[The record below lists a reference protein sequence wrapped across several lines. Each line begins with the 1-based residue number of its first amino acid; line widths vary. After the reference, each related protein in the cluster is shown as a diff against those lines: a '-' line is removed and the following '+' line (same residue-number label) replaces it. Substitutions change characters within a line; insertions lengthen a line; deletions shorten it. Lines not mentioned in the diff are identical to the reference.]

1 MNERRPAPAASKR
14 RRRRQQQIPVEEIA
28 AEAPPS
34 TLQTS
39 ARRRSR
45 PPRWQRWILEAV
57 SSLGPSPTFH
67 AYLFAGSILA
77 ILGFFFYNDSII
89 RDFREQERGRA
100 KLYADLHAFAAS
112 PWATPEQIEFIFQ
125 KVIRNPR
132 ADFPMIF
139 TDHRGEISQW
149 KGEGLPDPGDTSAA
163 AMQSLR
169 AHLESMGARNA
180 PIPLQFSAKSFAYL
194 HQIGGGVVITDTAG
208 EIVAWSGSQWPPPGD
223 TTAAA
228 RQVVAADLYQPD
240 RQLSPLA
247 FSVQTDLPNYL
258 HRIGGGAVITDT
270 AGEIVAWS
278 GSRWPPAGDAT
289 AAAREIVAA
298 DLYQPGRQL
307 HPLAFKVPSA
317 TRSYIYY
324 GDSDLI
330 SRVSLAPFIQMGV
343 LTLFLVVGYIGF
355 RNIKRSEQRS
365 IWVGMAKETAHQ
377 LGTPLSSLSGWLE
390 LVAQEISASG
400 EKDLK
405 KSLAQIDHMADEMGK
420 DMRRLNQIASR
431 FGQVGSVP
439 ELKTGDLHTVLAETV
454 AYFQGRGP
462 QFGRHDIR
470 VECNRPIPGIPL
482 NAELMGWAFENLFKN
497 SIDAFGPRPGAIE
510 IDLDLT
516 ADGEAVEIRFADNG
530 RGIEPEH
537 VKRVFDPGF
546 STKKRG
552 WGLGLAFVKRIV
564 EEYHKGRISV
574 IRSVPGEGTT
584 IAMTLPIN

>member
-1 MNERRPAPAASKR
+1 M
-14 RRRRQQQIPVEEIA
+14 EEIA
-28 AEAPPS
+28 AASPLPS
-34 TLQTS
+34 LQPS
-39 ARRRSR
+39 ARRKSR
-45 PPRWQRWILEAV
+45 PPRWQQWILEGL

-77 ILGFFFYNDSII
+77 ILGFFFYNESII

-125 KVIRNPR
+125 KVIRNPG

-139 TDHRGEISQW
+139 TDHRGEITQW

-163 AMQSLR
+163 AKQTLR

-180 PIPLQFSAKSFAYL
+180 PIPLQLSSKSFAYL
-194 HQIGGGVVITDTAG
+194 HQDGGGVIITDGADQ
-208 EIVAWSGSQWPPPGD
+208 IVAWRGSQLPDPGD

-228 RQVVAADLYQPD
+228 RQTVAAALSRASREQP
-240 RQLSPLA
+240 PLA
-247 FSVQTDLPNYL
+247 FAVTADSPNYL
-258 HRIGGGAVITDT
+258 HQDGGGVIITDG
-270 AGEIVAWS
+270 ADQIVAWR
-278 GSRWPPAGDAT
+278 GSRLPDPGDTT
-289 AAAREIVAA
+289 AAARQTVAA
-298 DLYQPGRQL
+298 ALSRASREQP
-307 HPLAFKVPSA
+307 PLAFAIPSA

-330 SRVSLAPFIQMGV
+330 SRVYLAPFIQMGV
-343 LTLFLVVGYIGF
+343 LTLFLVIGYIGF

-390 LVAQEISASG
+390 LMSQEISESDK
-400 EKDLK
+400 KDLK
-405 KSLAQIDHMADEMGK
+405 TRLTRIDHMSDEMRK
-420 DMRRLNQIASR
+420 DMQRLNQIASR

-439 ELKTGDLHTVLAETV
+439 ELKKGDVHAVLTETM

-462 QFGRHDIR
+462 QFGRHLIR
-470 VECNRPIPGIPL
+470 VECGREIPEIPL

-497 SIDAFGPRPGAIE
+497 SIDAFGPGPGAIR
-510 IDLDLT
+510 IDLGLT
-516 ADGEAVEIRFADNG
+516 NGGEAVEIRFADNG

-537 VKRVFDPGF
+537 VKRIFDPGF

-552 WGLGLAFVKRIV
+552 WGLGLTFVKRIV
-564 EEYHKGRISV
+564 EEYHKGKISV
-574 IRSVPGEGTT
+574 VRSVPDEGTK
-584 IAMTLPIN
+584 IAMTLPLN

>member
-1 MNERRPAPAASKR
+1 MNERRAAPAASKR
-14 RRRRQQQIPVEEIA
+14 RRRRQQIPVEEIA
-28 AEAPPS
+28 AASPPS
-34 TLQTS
+34 TLQPS
-39 ARRRSR
+39 APRRSR

-77 ILGFFFYNDSII
+77 ILGFFFYNDAII

-112 PWATPEQIEFIFQ
+112 PSATPEQIEFIFQ

-149 KGEGLPDPGDTSAA
+149 KGEGLPEPGDTSAA

-194 HQIGGGVVITDTAG
+194 HQIGGGLVITDTAG
-208 EIVAWSGSQWPPPGD
+208 EIVAWSGSQWPPPDD
-223 TTAAA
+223 TSDAA
-228 RQVVAADLYQPD
+228 RQIVAAALSQAD
-240 RQLSPLA
+240 RRHPPLGFA
-247 FSVQTDLPNYL
+247 VQADLPNYL
-258 HRIGGGAVITDT
+258 HQIGGGAVITDT

-278 GSRWPPAGDAT
+278 GSQWPPPDDT
-289 AAAREIVAA
+289 SDAARQIVAA
-298 DLYQPGRQL
+298 ALSQADRPLP
-307 HPLAFKVPSA
+307 PLAFKVPSSS
-317 TRSYIYY
+317 RSFIYY

-343 LTLFLVVGYIGF
+343 LTLFLVIGYIGF

-405 KSLAQIDHMADEMGK
+405 KSLAQIDHMAGEMRR

-439 ELKTGDLHTVLAETV
+439 ELKTGDVHAVLTETI

-470 VECNRPIPGIPL
+470 VERHREIPGIPL

-497 SIDAFGPRPGAIE
+497 SIDAFGSRPGAIE
-510 IDLDLT
+510 IDMDLA
-516 ADGEAVEIRFADNG
+516 ADGETVEIRFADNG

-564 EEYHKGRISV
+564 EEYHKGKISV
-574 IRSVPGEGTT
+574 IRSVSGEGTT